1 MKTKYY
7 LTNFYVTSQPAS
19 LKNIS
24 LEAEYNTDTFKL
36 ERGSL
41 KAYCTSECTVI
52 SSKMMNYILCQTTD
66 SLRVSEPSTV
76 SF

>member
-7 LTNFYVTSQPAS
+7 LTNCSVTSQPAS

-24 LEAEYNTDTFKL
+24 LEAQYNTGIFKL

-41 KAYCTSECTVI
+41 KACCTSECTVI
-52 SSKMMNYILCQTTD
+52 SSKMTNYILLQN
-66 SLRVSEPSTV
+66 
-76 SF
+76 